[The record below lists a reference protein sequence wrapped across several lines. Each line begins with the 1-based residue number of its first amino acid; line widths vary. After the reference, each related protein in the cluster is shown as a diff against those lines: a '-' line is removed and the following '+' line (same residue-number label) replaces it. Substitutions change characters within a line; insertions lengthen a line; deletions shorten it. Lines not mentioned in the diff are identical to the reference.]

1 MTHSAGADW
10 SLCQM
15 KLTETDPFLG
25 LFEGSLSLPPIF
37 QEEYLPK
44 FDIYNCATALHKCGL
59 SARDDD
65 LTARQIQSDPNF
77 IRLFST
83 AKKQMLSQAGFDV
96 VIIAALEQIRSR
108 VCGHMWPLPPWFLTC

>member
-108 VCGHMWPLPPWFLTC
+108 V